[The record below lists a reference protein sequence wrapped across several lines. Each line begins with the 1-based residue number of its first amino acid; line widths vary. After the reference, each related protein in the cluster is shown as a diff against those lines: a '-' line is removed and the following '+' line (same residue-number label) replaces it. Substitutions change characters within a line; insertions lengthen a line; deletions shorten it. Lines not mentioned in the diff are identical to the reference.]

1 MTKGIYGQNTR
12 KMSAYGGHT
21 RQLVSLTGAA
31 GGLRGFR
38 PWVYFAGNIR
48 RHIFSLVLGGI
59 LCYNHREL
67 LRKG

>member
-1 MTKGIYGQNTR
+1 MDKTR
-12 KMSAYGGHT
+12 EKCPPMVAIRGNWY
-21 RQLVSLTGAA
+21 LWPVLPAA
-31 GGLRGFR
+31 CAAIGFR

-48 RHIFSLVLGGI
+48 RHICGLVLGGI